1 MLLLD
6 ITTFD
11 PENTM
16 ELYKRWEQVEKMGF
30 PNGLKVINNGL
41 MQAGGV

>member
-1 MLLLD
+1 MKNMLLLD

-16 ELYKRWEQVEKMGF
+16 ELYKRWEQVEKNGF
-30 PNGLKVINNGL
+30 SEWFKSH
-41 MQAGGV
+41 